1 MSPDEA
7 DEALVDPARLVLTP
21 DPASRS
27 GKGVRTIGWAES
39 TGRLI
44 TVITMATEDGHLYG
58 VNASVSSARNA
69 RWYQEKET
77 P

>member
-1 MSPDEA
+1 MSPNEA
-7 DEALVDPARLVLTP
+7 DEALADAARLVLTP

-58 VNASVSSARNA
+58 VNAWVSSSRDT
-69 RWYQEKET
+69 RCYQEKGT